1 MAAAACAIFAFYT
14 LCRRATARSATHEV
28 SGALLESRVSKGWA
42 LRNGPD
48 TQRTRT
54 RPPRHRELHEA
65 GGAAAP
71 EDTRPTRYCSPP
83 LANTP
88 PSTPRWHTASSN
100 RNQPTCNHDI
110 HAHTQ
115 SLYGVSVRY
124 PSAPL
129 RAHSLSSQTDRR
141 QTDILPVC
149 DPGSCLFCLLDLVID
164 LVSHRRQY
172 RHVTLHATIGS
183 RPWPALGVALIKR
196 TIVPI
201 FSRRPRAYAEP
212 FRSARPAATGACG
225 RRAPRGH
232 HHTCSGCAVLGW

>member
-1 MAAAACAIFAFYT
+1 MWQQQRAPFSHFTRCADA
-14 LCRRATARSATHEV
+14 RRRDRRHTKFLVRFWKAEFQKGGLFVTDRIHNGHEQ
-28 SGALLESRVSKGWA
+28 GHHGTENCTRQEAPPR
-42 LRNGPD
+42 R
-48 TQRTRT
+48 RTRVQRDT
-54 RPPRHRELHEA
+54 VRPPWQIRRRRRHA
-65 GGAAAP
+65 GTPQAA
-71 EDTRPTRYCSPP
+71 T
-83 LANTP
+83 
-88 PSTPRWHTASSN
+88 
-100 RNQPTCNHDI
+100 NQPTCNHDI

-201 FSRRPRAYAEP
+201 FSRRRRAYAEP

-232 HHTCSGCAVLGW
+232 HHTCSGCAVGW

>member
-1 MAAAACAIFAFYT
+1 MWQQQHF
-14 LCRRATARSATHEV
+14 TARSATNTKFLVRFWKAEFQKGHEQ
-28 SGALLESRVSKGWA
+28 GHHGTENCTRQEAPPR
-42 LRNGPD
+42 R
-48 TQRTRT
+48 RTRVQRDT
-54 RPPRHRELHEA
+54 VRPPWQVRRRRRHA
-65 GGAAAP
+65 G
-71 EDTRPTRYCSPP
+71 
-83 LANTP
+83 TP
-88 PSTPRWHTASSN
+88 QGASS
-100 RNQPTCNHDI
+100 NQPTCNHDI

-201 FSRRPRAYAEP
+201 FSRRRRAYAEP

-232 HHTCSGCAVLGW
+232 HHTCSGCAVGW